1 MKCSML
7 KFRLSGWRPL
17 TLSTDAEILDQNYKH
32 IIWDWN
38 GTLLDDA
45 WLCVDIMDGMLAK
58 RGMKRL
64 TLERY
69 QRLFD
74 FPVID
79 YYRRLG
85 FDFKK
90 ESFEVSGTEFIN
102 IYEKRR
108 GEVSLKEDAVAMIER
123 VRDMGMTQSLL
134 SAYQQST
141 LEQLTADLGIQ
152 HYFERVIGL
161 DNHYAFGKIENGKMW
176 LEEMTHDPQEV
187 LLIGDTVHDHVVA
200 SELNIDCL
208 LIPSGHHSEE
218 KLARCGS
225 PLVQSLSHIE
235 NFIEKE
241 VTA

>member
-1 MKCSML
+1 
-7 KFRLSGWRPL
+7 
-17 TLSTDAEILDQNYKH
+17 LDQNYKH

-45 WLCVDIMDGMLAK
+45 WLCVEIMDEMLAK

-85 FDFKK
+85 FDFEK

-102 IYEKRR
+102 TYEKRR
-108 GEVSLKEDAVAMIER
+108 REVSLKEDAIETVER
-123 VRDMGMTQSLL
+123 VREMGMTQSIL
-134 SAYQQST
+134 SAYLQSN
-141 LEQLTADLGIQ
+141 LERLTADLGIQ
-152 HYFERVIGL
+152 YYFERVIGL
-161 DNHYAFGKIENGKMW
+161 ENHYAFGKIENGKRW
-176 LEEMTHDPQEV
+176 LEELNYSPREV
-187 LLIGDTVHDHVVA
+187 LLIGDTVHDYEVA

-208 LIPSGHHSEE
+208 LILSGHHSKE

-225 PLVQSLSHIE
+225 PLVRSLSQVV
-235 NFIEKE
+235 NYIEKE
-241 VTA
+241 ITA

>member
-1 MKCSML
+1 M
-7 KFRLSGWRPL
+7 
-17 TLSTDAEILDQNYKH
+17 LSTDTAVLDKKYKH

-58 RGMKRL
+58 RGMERL

-85 FDFKK
+85 FDFEK
-90 ESFEVSGTEFIN
+90 EPFEVSGTEFIDT
-102 IYEKRR
+102 YEERR
-108 GEVSLKEDAVAMIER
+108 NEVSLREDAIAILEQVKE
-123 VRDMGMTQSLL
+123 MGMTQSVL
-134 SAYQQST
+134 SAYLQST
-141 LEQLTADLGIQ
+141 LDRLTSDLGVR
-152 HYFERVIGL
+152 HYFERVVGL

-176 LEEMTHDPQEV
+176 LQELNHLPGEV
-187 LLIGDTVHDHVVA
+187 LLIGDTVHDFEVA
-200 SELNIDCL
+200 AELNIDCL
-208 LIPSGHHSEE
+208 LIPSGHHSKD

-225 PLVQSLSHIE
+225 PPVPSLSHVTSYIE
-235 NFIEKE
+235 RE
-241 VTA
+241 VIA